1 MKAGRV
7 ARCDQCIRNIRQG
20 RPGGLKRK
28 RNSSGIT
35 RSKRKRENF
44 EDSTDSEGYDVA
56 AAGVMKVFF
65 PPSLPKCWLPKRCTK
80 MVPKPDITFFG
91 EGLPQTF
98 HDRLTKHDRNLV
110 DLVLIIGTSLKV
122 APVSEIPA
130 FLPPNIPQLYI
141 SREVCTPV
149 FSLAYTN

>member
-7 ARCDQCIRNIRQG
+7 ARCEQCIRNIRQS

-28 RNSSGIT
+28 RNSSGNS
-35 RSKRKRENF
+35 RSKRKREKY
-44 EDSTDSEGYDVA
+44 EDSTDSEDYDVT
-56 AAGVMKVFF
+56 AAGVMKVTALIATNNEAIYLN
-65 PPSLPKCWLPKRCTK
+65 PS
-80 MVPKPDITFFG
+80 KPDITFFG

-141 SREVCTPV
+141 SREVCNLS
-149 FSLAYTN
+149 FLAYPN